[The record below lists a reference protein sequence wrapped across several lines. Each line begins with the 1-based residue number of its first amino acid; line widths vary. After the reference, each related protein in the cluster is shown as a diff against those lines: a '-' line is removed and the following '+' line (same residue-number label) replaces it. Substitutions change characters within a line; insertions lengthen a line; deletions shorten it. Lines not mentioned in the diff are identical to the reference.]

1 MNSNLEKLIMG
12 VQLLALGG
20 ILCACGGEKYNTDSL
35 KEVGTPTEAVSEDV
49 SGTEKSEESGNGESL
64 EGGMPQE
71 SEADIT
77 TEGGAYQ
84 ADEQNVP
91 YETMD
96 SSESQEGG
104 MSQVNEN
111 SETQEGGMSQANEND
126 EAQEG
131 GNAYGGENGTAQE
144 GGGGVAVDEAGIQS
158 SVEQILDGTWEGGK
172 ETSVQSGSHGR

>member
-84 ADEQNVP
+84 ADGQNVP

-96 SSESQEGG
+96 
-104 MSQVNEN
+104 N
-111 SETQEGGMSQANEND
+111 SETQEGGMSQGNEND
-126 EAQEG
+126 GSQEG

>member
-49 SGTEKSEESGNGESL
+49 SDTEKSEESGNGESL

-84 ADEQNVP
+84 ADGQNVP

-96 SSESQEGG
+96 SSES
-104 MSQVNEN
+104 
-111 SETQEGGMSQANEND
+111 
-126 EAQEG
+126 QEG

>member
-1 MNSNLEKLIMG
+1 MNRNLEKLNMG

-49 SGTEKSEESGNGESL
+49 SDTEKSEESGNGESL

-84 ADEQNVP
+84 ADGQNVP

-111 SETQEGGMSQANEND
+111 D
-126 EAQEG
+126 ESQEG

>member
-49 SGTEKSEESGNGESL
+49 SDTEKSEESGNGESL

-84 ADEQNVP
+84 ADGQNVP

-111 SETQEGGMSQANEND
+111 D
-126 EAQEG
+126 ESQEG

>member
-49 SGTEKSEESGNGESL
+49 SDTEKSEESGNGESL

-71 SEADIT
+71 READIT
-77 TEGGAYQ
+77 TEEGAYQ
-84 ADEQNVP
+84 TDGQNVP

-96 SSESQEGG
+96 SSE
-104 MSQVNEN
+104 
-111 SETQEGGMSQANEND
+111 TQEGGNV
-126 EAQEG
+126 
-131 GNAYGGENGTAQE
+131 YGGENGTAQE

>member
-49 SGTEKSEESGNGESL
+49 SDTEKSEESGNGESL

-96 SSESQEGG
+96 SSES
-104 MSQVNEN
+104 
-111 SETQEGGMSQANEND
+111 
-126 EAQEG
+126 QEG

>member
-49 SGTEKSEESGNGESL
+49 SDTEKSEESGNGESL

-84 ADEQNVP
+84 AGGQNVP

-96 SSESQEGG
+96 SSES
-104 MSQVNEN
+104 
-111 SETQEGGMSQANEND
+111 
-126 EAQEG
+126 QEG

>member
-49 SGTEKSEESGNGESL
+49 SDTEKSEESGNGESL
-64 EGGMPQE
+64 EGGMSQE
-71 SEADIT
+71 READIT

-84 ADEQNVP
+84 ADGQNVP

-96 SSESQEGG
+96 SSES
-104 MSQVNEN
+104 
-111 SETQEGGMSQANEND
+111 
-126 EAQEG
+126 QEG

>member
-49 SGTEKSEESGNGESL
+49 SDTEKSEESGNGESL

-71 SEADIT
+71 READIT

-84 ADEQNVP
+84 TDGQNVP

-96 SSESQEGG
+96 SS
-104 MSQVNEN
+104 
-111 SETQEGGMSQANEND
+111 

-172 ETSVQSGSHGR
+172 ETSVQSGLHGR

>member
-49 SGTEKSEESGNGESL
+49 SDTEKSEESGNGESL

-71 SEADIT
+71 READIT

-84 ADEQNVP
+84 AGGQNVP

-96 SSESQEGG
+96 SSGS
-104 MSQVNEN
+104 
-111 SETQEGGMSQANEND
+111 
-126 EAQEG
+126 QEG

>member
-1 MNSNLEKLIMG
+1 
-12 VQLLALGG
+12 
-20 ILCACGGEKYNTDSL
+20 
-35 KEVGTPTEAVSEDV
+35 
-49 SGTEKSEESGNGESL
+49 
-64 EGGMPQE
+64 
-71 SEADIT
+71 
-77 TEGGAYQ
+77 
-84 ADEQNVP
+84 
-91 YETMD
+91 
-96 SSESQEGG
+96 